1 MTRSNMIQSSMTRSN
16 SRMWRQ
22 FVQSPLA
29 LLGAVI
35 LTLFF
40 VMAAFAPLIAPYDPG
55 DSQLLH
61 RLESP
66 TLSAG
71 DEATFLLGTDHL
83 GRDML
88 SRLIYGSRIALMVGL
103 GGVALSALVGISVGL
118 IAGYFGG
125 WYDTFSMRVV
135 DMLVSIPNVLLYLT
149 ILGVFGPSLTLLILV
164 VGLINWTTFARVVR
178 GEVLAIKQREFIE
191 AARASGQRSFPTL
204 LKHVLPNILAPIVVI
219 ATLDV
224 AAVIILEASLSFL
237 GLGVQPPTVTWGR
250 MLADGRNYVATAW
263 WVATFPGVFITLL
276 CLSLIFLGDWLRDV
290 LDPRTS

>member
-1 MTRSNMIQSSMTRSN
+1 VTSSK

-22 FVQSPLA
+22 FLRSPLA

-35 LTLFF
+35 LTLF
-40 VMAAFAPLIAPYDPG
+40 VLMAALAPFVAPYDPSE
-55 DSQLLH
+55 SQLLY

-66 TLSAG
+66 TLAAE
-71 DEATFLLGTDHL
+71 DEAPFVFGTDHL

-88 SRLIYGSRIALMVGL
+88 SRLIFGSRIALVVGF
-103 GGVALSALVGISVGL
+103 GGVVLSAFVGVSVGL
-118 IAGYFGG
+118 VAGYFGG

-164 VGLINWTTFARVVR
+164 IGLINWTTFARVVR
-178 GEVLAIKQREFIE
+178 GEVLAIKQREFVE
-191 AARASGQRSFPTL
+191 AARASGQRPFPTL

-250 MLADGRNYVATAW
+250 MLADGRDYVATAW
-263 WVATFPGVFITLL
+263 WVATFPGIFITLL

>member
-1 MTRSNMIQSSMTRSN
+1 MTPPNARL
-16 SRMWRQ
+16 WRQ
-22 FVQSPLA
+22 FLKSPLA
-29 LLGAVI
+29 LIGSVI
-35 LTLFF
+35 LVIFAI
-40 VMAAFAPLIAPYDPG
+40 MAAFAPFIAPYDPG
-55 DSQLLH
+55 DSQLLY

-66 TLSAG
+66 TLSA
-71 DEATFLLGTDHL
+71 EAEAPFLLGTDHL

-88 SRLIYGSRIALMVGL
+88 SRLIYGSRIALVVGL
-103 GGVALSALVGISVGL
+103 GGVALSALVGVSVGL

-125 WYDTFSMRVV
+125 WYDTFSMRLV

-164 VGLINWTTFARVVR
+164 IGLINWTTFARVVR
-178 GEVLAIKQREFIE
+178 GEVLAVKQREFVE
-191 AARASGQRSFPTL
+191 AARASGQRSFPTI
-204 LKHVLPNILAPIVVI
+204 LKHILPNILAPIVVI

>member
-1 MTRSNMIQSSMTRSN
+1 MTRPNG
-16 SRMWRQ
+16 RMWRQ

-29 LLGAVI
+29 LLGAVT
-35 LTLFF
+35 LALFF
-40 VMAAFAPLIAPYDPG
+40 IMAAFAPFIAPYDPG

-66 TLSAG
+66 TLSVEG
-71 DEATFLLGTDHL
+71 EAPFLLGTDHL

-88 SRLIYGSRIALMVGL
+88 SRLIYGSRIALIVGL
-103 GGVALSALVGISVGL
+103 GGVALSALVGVSVGL

-204 LKHVLPNILAPIVVI
+204 LKHVLPNILAPIIVI

-276 CLSLIFLGDWLRDV
+276 CLSLIFIGDWLRDV

>member
-1 MTRSNMIQSSMTRSN
+1 MTRSNMIQSSMARSN

-29 LLGAVI
+29 LLGAVT

-71 DEATFLLGTDHL
+71 GESPFLLGTDHL
-83 GRDML
+83 GRDIL
-88 SRLIYGSRIALMVGL
+88 SRLIYGSRIALIVGL

-125 WYDTFSMRVV
+125 WYDTFKYLPAKHYSSTASMRRRAASKASRNC
-135 DMLVSIPNVLLYLT
+135 VSEL
-149 ILGVFGPSLTLLILV
+149 
-164 VGLINWTTFARVVR
+164 
-178 GEVLAIKQREFIE
+178 
-191 AARASGQRSFPTL
+191 
-204 LKHVLPNILAPIVVI
+204 
-219 ATLDV
+219 
-224 AAVIILEASLSFL
+224 
-237 GLGVQPPTVTWGR
+237 
-250 MLADGRNYVATAW
+250 
-263 WVATFPGVFITLL
+263 
-276 CLSLIFLGDWLRDV
+276 
-290 LDPRTS
+290 